1 MRRINIYITNLG
13 RYNEGMLI
21 GEWVKLP
28 VDQNELQNVLNRIGI
43 NEQYEEYFITDYET
57 LFSNLHINE
66 YASISDLNTLAERI
80 DSLANSDYDKLA
92 AVLECEG
99 NTSISEIIEL
109 IDELVNFVEG
119 VEYRRG
125 TADAAATGRHDSG
138 FGTIVDPLHQP
149 STQHRERLGNIL
161 HLTGQRLFD
170 VVSVSTLREMLTGA
184 LEENG
189 AHRIISFEFIE
200 NLHHLHQQLLTE
212 GILGWIGQRNDANA
226 AHHFGT

>member
-13 RYNEGMLI
+13 KYNEGVLI

-66 YASISDLNTLAERI
+66 YASISNLNTLAERI
-80 DSLANSDYDKLA
+80 DSLADSDYDKLA

-109 IDELVNFVEG
+109 IDDLDNFDLLEG
-119 VEYRRG
+119 VDTDYAIGEHFAEESFLLHDVPDSISRYF
-125 TADAAATGRHDSG
+125 DYESYGRDIRLELNCCITS
-138 FGTIVDPLHQP
+138 FGLVIDN
-149 STQHRERLGNIL
+149 R
-161 HLTGQRLFD
+161 
-170 VVSVSTLREMLTGA
+170 
-184 LEENG
+184 
-189 AHRIISFEFIE
+189 
-200 NLHHLHQQLLTE
+200 
-212 GILGWIGQRNDANA
+212 
-226 AHHFGT
+226 